1 MLQRDRDYYSH
12 DGIRGE
18 SMDIN
23 ILHMV
28 PKFLLRDPNGY
39 ALAKA
44 IEAAMAYYSE
54 RVEAGI
60 DAVTN
65 PDKMPEWRLDEM
77 AWDKG
82 CMYGYDASLE
92 AKRDWI
98 KNAGAYSRLLG
109 TPEGLLQY
117 IRGYFP
123 RAQVEEWFQYD
134 GDPYH
139 FRLVLPDKLTQK
151 RFEFILRAVE
161 YAKNVRSTLDTMNLT
176 LQDETANMYHG
187 TGLVISTFLELIT
200 PDDEEE

>member
-1 MLQRDRDYYSH
+1 MLQRDRDDYSH
-12 DGIRGE
+12 NGIRGE

-44 IEAAMAYYSE
+44 IEAAMAYYAE

-77 AWDKG
+77 AWEKG

-98 KNAGAYSRLLG
+98 KNAGAYCAVSQYCDLHMFPPRYICILPFSYLL
-109 TPEGLLQY
+109 
-117 IRGYFP
+117 R
-123 RAQVEEWFQYD
+123 R
-134 GDPYH
+134 
-139 FRLVLPDKLTQK
+139 
-151 RFEFILRAVE
+151 
-161 YAKNVRSTLDTMNLT
+161 
-176 LQDETANMYHG
+176 
-187 TGLVISTFLELIT
+187 
-200 PDDEEE
+200 